1 MLTFMTEPFAL
12 IDVRP
17 VGRVEAIDRLPGL
30 RVVDPSGAE
39 FSPSREWLKSLLAN
53 DFSPH
58 TTLRAYAMSL
68 LRFLRFAWTIDCP
81 WDRVTEG
88 EVTEF
93 VLWARQA
100 PKFVGNRQSAQVKT
114 GINLTTGKRY
124 QGGRYSPKTI
134 NHTLSVVHEFYGYHL
149 DRGAGPIVNPVP
161 AGRSRAAGDDV
172 GRRRARLRQREQ
184 NRTPRMIPDAQFNE
198 LFRRLPS
205 NRDRALV
212 AFYVSSGVRAS
223 ELLGLTGDMVN
234 LGDQLIGVVRK
245 GGALQWVPASP
256 DAFVWLRLY
265 QFERGVAA
273 AGQPVWLTLRHPQ
286 RPMTYDALRAVL
298 ARINQL
304 LGSNWTT
311 HDLRH
316 TFAQRALDGGM
327 ALHEVQEILGHASL
341 ATTSVYTTPHL
352 DDVIAHHRAALSRR
366 HQPKDQLLSEAYDQ
380 TELQSL
386 FERVL
391 P

>member
-1 MLTFMTEPFAL
+1 MLTFMTESLEL

-17 VGRVEAIDRLPGL
+17 AGRVEAMDSLPGL
-30 RVVDPSGAE
+30 RIVDPSGDE
-39 FSPSREWLKSLLAN
+39 FVSSREWLKSLVAN

-58 TTLRAYAMSL
+58 TLRAYAMSL
-68 LRFLRFAWTIDCP
+68 LRFLRYVWTIDRP
-81 WDRVTEG
+81 WDRVTER

-100 PKFVGNRQSAQVKT
+100 SKFVGNRQSTQVKT
-114 GINLTTGKRY
+114 GINLATGKRY

-161 AGRSRAAGDDV
+161 AGRSRSGDADSG

-184 NRTPRMIPDAQFNE
+184 NRTPRTIPDAQFDE

-265 QFERGVAA
+265 QLERGVAA

-298 ARINQL
+298 GRINQL

-352 DDVIAHHRAALSRR
+352 DDVIAHHRAALSRHR
-366 HQPKDQLLSEAYDQ
+366 HRDELPADGYDQ